1 MAEFFGTA
9 WLLIAI
15 VGSGIMAERLSPN
28 DAGLQ
33 LLQNALV
40 TGFALAAIIAALR
53 PVSGA
58 HVNPAVTLTAAAVGQ
73 LPWRD
78 AASYLP
84 SQIAGGIVGTLLANL
99 MFGLPIAEFSSTVR
113 DAPITWLGDLVATVG
128 LLSLIFTLVAT
139 RSFGFMPGA
148 VGAYVAGAYYF
159 TSSTGV
165 ANPAVS
171 IGRIFTDTFSGIAPQ
186 SAAIFILTQL
196 TATALVALSWRLL
209 AASSPFA
216 VSCPSLGRSKKSAL
230 RGNPSSPARQGSGRS
245 R

>member
-1 MAEFFGTA
+1 MKTPPSLQIRTLAEFFGAA

-15 VGSGIMAERLSPN
+15 VGSGIMAQRLTDDP
-28 DAGLQ
+28 GLQ

-58 HVNPAVTLTAAAVGQ
+58 HINPAVTLTAAAVGQ
-73 LPWRD
+73 LPWRE

-84 SQIAGGIVGTLLANL
+84 AQIAGGIAGTVLTNV
-99 MFGLPIAEFSSTVR
+99 MFGLPPAEIATTVR

-139 RSFGFMPGA
+139 RSYNFLPGA

-165 ANPAVS
+165 ANPAVA
-171 IGRIFTDTFSGIAPQ
+171 IGRIFTDTFAGIAPQ
-186 SAAIFILTQL
+186 SAAIFILVQL
-196 TATALVALSWRLL
+196 AAAALVTLGWWLL
-209 AASSPFA
+209 AASNRSP
-216 VSCPSLGRSKKSAL
+216 
-230 RGNPSSPARQGSGRS
+230 
-245 R
+245 

>member
-1 MAEFFGTA
+1 VAEFFGTA

-15 VGSGIMAERLSPN
+15 VGSGIMAERLTTDP
-28 DAGLQ
+28 GLQ

-58 HVNPAVTLTAAAVGQ
+58 HINPAVTLTAAAVGQ
-73 LPWRD
+73 LPWRE

-84 SQIAGGIVGTLLANL
+84 AQVAGGIVGTLLTNL
-99 MFGLPIAEFSSTVR
+99 MFGLPLAEISGTVR

-139 RSFGFMPGA
+139 RSYNYLPGA

-165 ANPAVS
+165 ANPAVA
-171 IGRIFTDTFSGIAPQ
+171 IGRIFTDTFAGIAPQ
-186 SAAIFILTQL
+186 SAAIFILVQL
-196 TATALVALSWRLL
+196 TAAALVALAWRLL
-209 AASSPFA
+209 AAANRSP
-216 VSCPSLGRSKKSAL
+216 
-230 RGNPSSPARQGSGRS
+230 
-245 R
+245 

>member
-1 MAEFFGTA
+1 MKSPPSLPIRTLAEFLGTA

-15 VGSGIMAERLSPN
+15 VGSGVMAERLTTDP
-28 DAGLQ
+28 GLQ

-58 HVNPAVTLTAAAVGQ
+58 HINPAVTLTAAAVGQ
-73 LPWRD
+73 LPWRE

-84 SQIAGGIVGTLLANL
+84 AQVAGGIAGTLLTNL
-99 MFGLPIAEFSSTVR
+99 MFGLPAAEISGTVR

-139 RSFGFMPGA
+139 RSFNFLPGA

-165 ANPAVS
+165 ANPAVAV
-171 IGRIFTDTFSGIAPQ
+171 GRIFTDTFAGIAPQ
-186 SAAIFILTQL
+186 SAAIFILVQL
-196 TATALVALSWRLL
+196 TAAALVALAWRLL
-209 AASSPFA
+209 AAANRSP
-216 VSCPSLGRSKKSAL
+216 
-230 RGNPSSPARQGSGRS
+230 
-245 R
+245 

>member
-1 MAEFFGTA
+1 MAEFLGTA

-15 VGSGIMAERLSPN
+15 VGSGIMAERLSD

-73 LPWRD
+73 LPWRE
-78 AASYLP
+78 AASYL
-84 SQIAGGIVGTLLANL
+84 SAQIAGGIAGTLLANL
-99 MFGLPIAEFSSTVR
+99 MFGLPVAEISGTVR

-139 RSFGFMPGA
+139 RSFGFLPGA
-148 VGAYVAGAYYF
+148 VGAYVAGNYYF

-186 SAAIFILTQL
+186 SAAIFILVQL
-196 TATALVALSWRLL
+196 TAAVLTALVWRLL
-209 AASSPFA
+209 AASA
-216 VSCPSLGRSKKSAL
+216 H
-230 RGNPSSPARQGSGRS
+230 SS
-245 R
+245 

>member
-15 VGSGIMAERLSPN
+15 VGSGIMAERLTN
-28 DAGLQ
+28 DPGLQ

-73 LPWRD
+73 LPWRE

-84 SQIAGGIVGTLLANL
+84 AQIAGGIVGTLLANL
-99 MFGLPIAEFSSTVR
+99 MFGLPIAEISSTVR

-139 RSFGFMPGA
+139 RSYIGFLPGA

-196 TATALVALSWRLL
+196 TAAALVALAWRLL
-209 AASSPFA
+209 AAANRSP
-216 VSCPSLGRSKKSAL
+216 
-230 RGNPSSPARQGSGRS
+230 
-245 R
+245 

>member
-1 MAEFFGTA
+1 MKSLPIRTLAEFLGAA

-15 VGSGIMAERLSPN
+15 VGSGIMAERLTTDP
-28 DAGLQ
+28 GLQ

-58 HVNPAVTLTAAAVGQ
+58 HINPAVTLTAAAVGQ
-73 LPWRD
+73 LPWRE

-84 SQIAGGIVGTLLANL
+84 AQVAGGIVGTLLTNL
-99 MFGLPIAEFSSTVR
+99 MFGLPLAEISGTVR
-113 DAPITWLGDLVATVG
+113 DTPITWLGDLVATVG

-139 RSFGFMPGA
+139 RSYNYLPGA

-165 ANPAVS
+165 ANPAVA
-171 IGRIFTDTFSGIAPQ
+171 IGRIFTDTFAGIAPQ
-186 SAAIFILTQL
+186 SAAIFILVQL
-196 TATALVALSWRLL
+196 TAAALVALAWRLL
-209 AASSPFA
+209 ASANRSP
-216 VSCPSLGRSKKSAL
+216 
-230 RGNPSSPARQGSGRS
+230 
-245 R
+245 

>member
-1 MAEFFGTA
+1 M
-9 WLLIAI
+9 
-15 VGSGIMAERLSPN
+15 
-28 DAGLQ
+28 
-33 LLQNALV
+33 
-40 TGFALAAIIAALR
+40 LAAIIAALR

-99 MFGLPIAEFSSTVR
+99 MFGLPLAEISGSVR

-139 RSFGFMPGA
+139 RSFGFLPGA

-171 IGRIFTDTFSGIAPQ
+171 IGRIFTDTFAGIAPQ
-186 SAAIFILTQL
+186 SAAVFVLVQL
-196 TATALVALSWRLL
+196 IAAALVILSWRLL
-209 AASSPFA
+209 AAFN
-216 VSCPSLGRSKKSAL
+216 RST
-230 RGNPSSPARQGSGRS
+230 
-245 R
+245 

>member
-1 MAEFFGTA
+1 MKSPPSLPIRTLAEFLGTA

-15 VGSGIMAERLSPN
+15 VGSGIMAERLTTDP
-28 DAGLQ
+28 GLQ

-73 LPWRD
+73 LPWRE

-84 SQIAGGIVGTLLANL
+84 AQIAGGIVGTLLTNL
-99 MFGLPIAEFSSTVR
+99 MFGLPLAEISGTVR
-113 DAPITWLGDLVATVG
+113 DTPITWLGDLVATVG

-139 RSFGFMPGA
+139 RSYNYLPGA

-165 ANPAVS
+165 ANPAVA
-171 IGRIFTDTFSGIAPQ
+171 IGRIFTDTFAGIAPQ
-186 SAAIFILTQL
+186 SAAIFILVQL
-196 TATALVALSWRLL
+196 IAAALVALAWRLL
-209 AASSPFA
+209 AAANRSP
-216 VSCPSLGRSKKSAL
+216 
-230 RGNPSSPARQGSGRS
+230 
-245 R
+245 

>member
-1 MAEFFGTA
+1 MKTPPSLQVRAVAEFFGTA

-15 VGSGIMAERLSPN
+15 VGSGIMAERLSPA

-99 MFGLPIAEFSSTVR
+99 MFGLPIAEVSSTVR

-139 RSFGFMPGA
+139 RSFGFCPA
-148 VGAYVAGAYYF
+148 PSAPTWPAPT
-159 TSSTGV
+159 TSPHP
-165 ANPAVS
+165 PAWPTPPS
-171 IGRIFTDTFSGIAPQ
+171 PS
-186 SAAIFILTQL
+186 
-196 TATALVALSWRLL
+196 
-209 AASSPFA
+209 AASSPT
-216 VSCPSLGRSKKSAL
+216 PSPASPL
-230 RGNPSSPARQGSGRS
+230 NPPPSSSS
-245 R
+245 SN

>member
-1 MAEFFGTA
+1 MKTPPSLLIRTLAEFFGTA
-9 WLLIAI
+9 WLLMAV
-15 VGSGIMAERLSPN
+15 VGSGIAAARLSP
-28 DAGLQ
+28 DHAGLQ

-40 TGFALAAIIAALR
+40 TGFVLAAIIAALR

-58 HVNPAVTLTAAAVGQ
+58 HVNPDVTLTAAVGQ

-99 MFGLPIAEFSSTVR
+99 MFGLPLAEISGSVR
-113 DAPITWLGDLVATVG
+113 DAPITRLGDLVATVG

-139 RSFGFMPGA
+139 RSFGFLPGA

-171 IGRIFTDTFSGIAPQ
+171 IGRIFTDTFAGIAPQ
-186 SAAIFILTQL
+186 SAAVFVLVQL
-196 TATALVALSWRLL
+196 IAAALVILSWRLL
-209 AASSPFA
+209 AAFN
-216 VSCPSLGRSKKSAL
+216 RST
-230 RGNPSSPARQGSGRS
+230 
-245 R
+245 

>member
-1 MAEFFGTA
+1 MKTSPSLRIRAVAEFFGAA

-15 VGSGIMAERLSPN
+15 VGSGIMAERLTN
-28 DAGLQ
+28 DPGLQ

-58 HVNPAVTLTAAAVGQ
+58 HINPAVTLTAAAVGQ
-73 LPWRD
+73 LPWRE

-84 SQIAGGIVGTLLANL
+84 AQVAGGIAGTLLTNL
-99 MFGLPIAEFSSTVR
+99 MFGLPLAEISGTVR

-139 RSFGFMPGA
+139 RSYNYLPGA

-165 ANPAVS
+165 ANPAVA
-171 IGRIFTDTFSGIAPQ
+171 IGRIFTDTFAGIAPQ
-186 SAAIFILTQL
+186 SAAIFILVQL
-196 TATALVALSWRLL
+196 IAAALVALAWRLL
-209 AASSPFA
+209 VAANRSP
-216 VSCPSLGRSKKSAL
+216 
-230 RGNPSSPARQGSGRS
+230 
-245 R
+245 

>member
-1 MAEFFGTA
+1 MKSPPSLPIRTLAEFLGAA

-15 VGSGIMAERLSPN
+15 VGSGIMAERLTTDP
-28 DAGLQ
+28 GLQ

-58 HVNPAVTLTAAAVGQ
+58 HINPAVTLTAVAVGQ
-73 LPWRD
+73 LPWRE

-84 SQIAGGIVGTLLANL
+84 AQVAGGIVGTLLTNL
-99 MFGLPIAEFSSTVR
+99 MFGLPLAEISGTVR
-113 DAPITWLGDLVATVG
+113 DTPITWLGDLVATVG

-139 RSFGFMPGA
+139 RSYNYLPGA

-165 ANPAVS
+165 ANPAVA
-171 IGRIFTDTFSGIAPQ
+171 IGRIFTDTFAGIAPQ
-186 SAAIFILTQL
+186 SAAIFILVQL
-196 TATALVALSWRLL
+196 IAAALVALAWRLL
-209 AASSPFA
+209 AAANRSP
-216 VSCPSLGRSKKSAL
+216 
-230 RGNPSSPARQGSGRS
+230 
-245 R
+245 

>member
-1 MAEFFGTA
+1 MKTPPSLQIRTLAEFFGTA

-15 VGSGIMAERLSPN
+15 VGSGIMAERLTEDP
-28 DAGLQ
+28 GLQ

-73 LPWRD
+73 LSWRE

-84 SQIAGGIVGTLLANL
+84 AQVAGGIAGTLLTNV
-99 MFGLPIAEFSSTVR
+99 MFGLPPAEISGTVR

-139 RSFGFMPGA
+139 RSYNYLPGA

-165 ANPAVS
+165 ANPAVA
-171 IGRIFTDTFSGIAPQ
+171 IGRIFTDTFAGIAPQ
-186 SAAIFILTQL
+186 SALIFILVQL
-196 TATALVALSWRLL
+196 AAATLVTLTHRLL
-209 AASSPFA
+209 AASN
-216 VSCPSLGRSKKSAL
+216 RST
-230 RGNPSSPARQGSGRS
+230 
-245 R
+245 

>member
-1 MAEFFGTA
+1 MKTPPSLQIRALAEFFGTA

-15 VGSGIMAERLSPN
+15 VGSGIMAERLTEDP
-28 DAGLQ
+28 GLQ

-53 PVSGA
+53 PLSGA

-78 AASYLP
+78 AAGYLP
-84 SQIAGGIVGTLLANL
+84 AQIAGGIAGTLLANL
-99 MFGLPIAEFSSTVR
+99 MFGLPPAEVSTTVR

-139 RSFGFMPGA
+139 RSFNVLPGA

-165 ANPAVS
+165 ANPAVA
-171 IGRIFTDTFSGIAPQ
+171 IGRIFTDTFAGIAPQ
-186 SAAIFILTQL
+186 SALIFILVQL
-196 TATALVALSWRLL
+196 TAAALVTLTHRFL
-209 AASSPFA
+209 AASNRA
-216 VSCPSLGRSKKSAL
+216 E
-230 RGNPSSPARQGSGRS
+230 
-245 R
+245 

>member
-1 MAEFFGTA
+1 MAEFFGAA

-15 VGSGIMAERLSPN
+15 VGSGIMAERLTTDP
-28 DAGLQ
+28 GLQ

-58 HVNPAVTLTAAAVGQ
+58 HINPAVTLTAAAVGQ
-73 LPWRD
+73 LPWRE

-84 SQIAGGIVGTLLANL
+84 AQIAGGIAGTLLANL
-99 MFGLPIAEFSSTVR
+99 MFGLPLAEISGTVR
-113 DAPITWLGDLVATVG
+113 DTPITWLGDLVATVG

-139 RSFGFMPGA
+139 RSYNYLPGA

-165 ANPAVS
+165 ANPAVA
-171 IGRIFTDTFSGIAPQ
+171 IGRIFTDTFAGIAPQ
-186 SAAIFILTQL
+186 SAAIFILVQL
-196 TATALVALSWRLL
+196 TAAALVALAWRLL
-209 AASSPFA
+209 AAANRSP
-216 VSCPSLGRSKKSAL
+216 
-230 RGNPSSPARQGSGRS
+230 
-245 R
+245 

>member
-15 VGSGIMAERLSPN
+15 VGSGIMAERLSPD

-73 LPWRD
+73 LPWRE

-99 MFGLPIAEFSSTVR
+99 MFGLPPAEISGTVR

-139 RSFGFMPGA
+139 RSFGFLPGA

-165 ANPAVS
+165 ANPAVCHRS
-171 IGRIFTDTFSGIAPQ
+171 HLHRHLLRHRARIRRHLHPRPTNRRHPRHPHPPPPGS
-186 SAAIFILTQL
+186 LTPL
-196 TATALVALSWRLL
+196 NLGDLPVPVRLGPP
-209 AASSPFA
+209 AS
-216 VSCPSLGRSKKSAL
+216 
-230 RGNPSSPARQGSGRS
+230 
-245 R
+245 

>member
-1 MAEFFGTA
+1 MKSPPSLQIRTLAEFFGTA
-9 WLLIAI
+9 WLLMAI
-15 VGSGIMAERLSPN
+15 VGSGIMAERLTEDP
-28 DAGLQ
+28 GLQ

-73 LPWRD
+73 LSWRE

-84 SQIAGGIVGTLLANL
+84 AQVAGGIAGTLLTNV
-99 MFGLPIAEFSSTVR
+99 MFGLPPAEISGTVR

-139 RSFGFMPGA
+139 RSYNYLPGA

-165 ANPAVS
+165 ANPAVA
-171 IGRIFTDTFSGIAPQ
+171 IGRIFTDTFAGIAPQ
-186 SAAIFILTQL
+186 SAAIFILTHL
-196 TATALVALSWRLL
+196 TAATLVTLTYRLL
-209 AASSPFA
+209 R
-216 VSCPSLGRSKKSAL
+216 GTHRST
-230 RGNPSSPARQGSGRS
+230 
-245 R
+245 

>member
-1 MAEFFGTA
+1 MKSPPSLQIRTLAEFFGTA

-15 VGSGIMAERLSPN
+15 VGSGIMAQRLTDDP
-28 DAGLQ
+28 GLQ

-73 LPWRD
+73 LPWRE

-84 SQIAGGIVGTLLANL
+84 AQVAGGIAGTVLTNV
-99 MFGLPIAEFSSTVR
+99 MFGLPPAEISTTVR

-139 RSFGFMPGA
+139 RSFNFLPGA

-165 ANPAVS
+165 ANPAVAF
-171 IGRIFTDTFSGIAPQ
+171 GRIFTDTFAGIAPQ
-186 SAAIFILTQL
+186 SAAIFILTHL
-196 TATALVALSWRLL
+196 TAATLVALGSRLL
-209 AASSPFA
+209 AASN
-216 VSCPSLGRSKKSAL
+216 RST
-230 RGNPSSPARQGSGRS
+230 
-245 R
+245 

>member
-1 MAEFFGTA
+1 MAV
-9 WLLIAI
+9 
-15 VGSGIMAERLSPN
+15 VGSGIAAARLSP
-28 DAGLQ
+28 DHAGLQ

-40 TGFALAAIIAALR
+40 TGFVLAAIIAALR

-58 HVNPAVTLTAAAVGQ
+58 HVNPDVTLTAAVGQ

-99 MFGLPIAEFSSTVR
+99 MFGLPLAEISGSVR
-113 DAPITWLGDLVATVG
+113 DAPITRLGDLVATVG

-139 RSFGFMPGA
+139 RSFGFLPGA

-171 IGRIFTDTFSGIAPQ
+171 IGRIFTDTFAGIAPQ
-186 SAAIFILTQL
+186 SAAVFVLVQL
-196 TATALVALSWRLL
+196 IAAALVILSWRLL
-209 AASSPFA
+209 AAFN
-216 VSCPSLGRSKKSAL
+216 RST
-230 RGNPSSPARQGSGRS
+230 
-245 R
+245 

>member
-1 MAEFFGTA
+1 MKTSPSLRIRAVAEFFGTA

-15 VGSGIMAERLSPN
+15 VGSGIMAERLTTDP
-28 DAGLQ
+28 GLQ

-58 HVNPAVTLTAAAVGQ
+58 HINPAVTLTAAAVGQ
-73 LPWRD
+73 LPWRE

-84 SQIAGGIVGTLLANL
+84 AQIAGGIAGTLLTNL
-99 MFGLPIAEFSSTVR
+99 MFGLPLAEISGTVR
-113 DAPITWLGDLVATVG
+113 DTPITWLGDLVATVG

-139 RSFGFMPGA
+139 RSYNYLPGA

-165 ANPAVS
+165 ANPAVA
-171 IGRIFTDTFSGIAPQ
+171 IGRIFTDTFAGIAPQ
-186 SAAIFILTQL
+186 SAAIFILVQL
-196 TATALVALSWRLL
+196 IAAALVALAWRLL
-209 AASSPFA
+209 AAANRSP
-216 VSCPSLGRSKKSAL
+216 
-230 RGNPSSPARQGSGRS
+230 
-245 R
+245 

>member
-15 VGSGIMAERLSPN
+15 VGSGIMAERLTTDP
-28 DAGLQ
+28 GLQ

-58 HVNPAVTLTAAAVGQ
+58 HINPAVTLTAVAVGQ
-73 LPWRD
+73 LPWRE

-84 SQIAGGIVGTLLANL
+84 AQVAGGIVGTLLTNL
-99 MFGLPIAEFSSTVR
+99 MFGLPLAEISGTVR
-113 DAPITWLGDLVATVG
+113 DTPITWLGDLVATVG

-139 RSFGFMPGA
+139 RSYNYLPGA

-165 ANPAVS
+165 ANPAVA
-171 IGRIFTDTFSGIAPQ
+171 IGRIFTDTFAGIAPQ
-186 SAAIFILTQL
+186 SAAIFILVQL
-196 TATALVALSWRLL
+196 IAAALVALAWRLL
-209 AASSPFA
+209 AAANRSP
-216 VSCPSLGRSKKSAL
+216 
-230 RGNPSSPARQGSGRS
+230 
-245 R
+245 

>member
-15 VGSGIMAERLSPN
+15 VGSGIMAERLTTDP
-28 DAGLQ
+28 GLQ

-58 HVNPAVTLTAAAVGQ
+58 HINPAVTLTAAAVGQ
-73 LPWRD
+73 LPWRE

-84 SQIAGGIVGTLLANL
+84 AQVAGGIVGTLLTNL
-99 MFGLPIAEFSSTVR
+99 MFGLPLAEISGTVR
-113 DAPITWLGDLVATVG
+113 DTPITWLGDLVATVG

-139 RSFGFMPGA
+139 RSYNYLPGA

-165 ANPAVS
+165 ANPAVA
-171 IGRIFTDTFSGIAPQ
+171 IGRIFTDTFAGIAPQ
-186 SAAIFILTQL
+186 SAAIFILVQL
-196 TATALVALSWRLL
+196 TAAALVALAWRLL
-209 AASSPFA
+209 ASANRSP
-216 VSCPSLGRSKKSAL
+216 
-230 RGNPSSPARQGSGRS
+230 
-245 R
+245 

>member
-1 MAEFFGTA
+1 MKTPPSLQIRAVAEFFGTA

-15 VGSGIMAERLSPN
+15 VGSGIMAQRLSPS

-73 LPWRD
+73 LSWRD

-84 SQIAGGIVGTLLANL
+84 SQIAGGILGTLLANL
-99 MFGLPIAEFSSTVR
+99 MFGLPIAEVSSTVR
-113 DAPITWLGDLVATVG
+113 DAPITWLGDLVAT
-128 LLSLIFTLVAT
+128 
-139 RSFGFMPGA
+139 

-171 IGRIFTDTFSGIAPQ
+171 IGRVFTDTFSGIAPQ
-186 SAAIFILTQL
+186 SAAGFILVQL
-196 TATALVALSWRLL
+196 TAAVIVALSWRFL
-209 AASSPFA
+209 AASS
-216 VSCPSLGRSKKSAL
+216 RS
-230 RGNPSSPARQGSGRS
+230 P
-245 R
+245 

>member
-1 MAEFFGTA
+1 MKTPPSLQIRAVAEFFGTA

-15 VGSGIMAERLSPN
+15 VGSGIMAERLSPD

-99 MFGLPIAEFSSTVR
+99 MFGLPIAEVSSTVR

-139 RSFGFMPGA
+139 RSFNFLPGA

-196 TATALVALSWRLL
+196 TAAALVTLSCRALTTPHR
-209 AASSPFA
+209 P
-216 VSCPSLGRSKKSAL
+216 
-230 RGNPSSPARQGSGRS
+230 Q
-245 R
+245 

>member
-40 TGFALAAIIAALR
+40 TGFVLAAVIAALR
-53 PVSGA
+53 TVSGA

-73 LPWRD
+73 LPWRE
-78 AASYLP
+78 AAAYLP
-84 SQIAGGIVGTLLANL
+84 AQVAGGIAGTVLTNV
-99 MFGLPIAEFSSTVR
+99 MFGLAPAEISGTVR

-139 RSFGFMPGA
+139 KSFNVLPAA

-159 TSSTGV
+159 TSSSGV
-165 ANPAVS
+165 ANPAVA
-171 IGRIFTDTFSGIAPQ
+171 IGRIFTDTFAGIAPQ
-186 SAAIFILTQL
+186 SAAVFILVQL
-196 TATALVALSWRLL
+196 AAAALVTLAWRLL
-209 AASSPFA
+209 AASSHE
-216 VSCPSLGRSKKSAL
+216 R
-230 RGNPSSPARQGSGRS
+230 
-245 R
+245 

>member
-1 MAEFFGTA
+1 MKTPPSLQIRAVAEFLGTA

-40 TGFALAAIIAALR
+40 TGFALSAIIAALR

-73 LPWRD
+73 LPWRE

-84 SQIAGGIVGTLLANL
+84 AQIAGGIVGTLLANL
-99 MFGLPIAEFSSTVR
+99 MFGLPIAEVSSTIR

-139 RSFGFMPGA
+139 RSFNFLPGA
-148 VGAYVAGAYYF
+148 VGAYVASAYYF

-171 IGRIFTDTFSGIAPQ
+171 IGRIFTDTFAGIAPQ
-186 SAAIFILTQL
+186 SAAIFILVQL
-196 TATALVALSWRLL
+196 TAAALVALSWRLL
-209 AASSPFA
+209 ATSNRSP
-216 VSCPSLGRSKKSAL
+216 
-230 RGNPSSPARQGSGRS
+230 
-245 R
+245 